1 MSSPSSA
8 LRSVLHPAVILRL
21 LLGWGAYLAL
31 ILAQPLLTGHL
42 SAAALTALLTGII
55 VVILVC
61 ASGVVEQAEHLAQ
74 RLGDPYGTL
83 VLTLSV
89 VLIEVILISA
99 VMLGPGEHAS
109 IARDSVMA
117 VSMIILDLVIGA
129 CLIVGG
135 ARHGGLR
142 PNRAGVSA
150 YLTLLIVLAAT
161 AFALPGLIGDDGA
174 YTGAQAVLV
183 AAMTIVLY
191 AYFLQR
197 QMGPQRADFQEP
209 GASSEQEPSAA
220 AASSAAITE
229 VLRAHRAEIMLRAL
243 VLVAA
248 VVPIVLLSHH
258 MAALLDEALAR
269 LQAPAELSGLV
280 IAAIVFL
287 PETITALRASLAGEM
302 QRVSNLCH
310 GALVSTVGV
319 TIPAVL
325 VIGLLTGQ
333 DVVLAASP
341 AHLVLLGISLLLSVT
356 TFFGGRVTAL
366 HGAGHVMVFVLYV
379 MTLFA

>member
-1 MSSPSSA
+1 MNSPASA
-8 LRSVLHPAVILRL
+8 LRTVLHPAVILRL

-42 SAAALTALLTGII
+42 PAAALTALLTGII

-61 ASGVVEQAEHLAQ
+61 ASGVVEQAVHLAQ

-161 AFALPGLIGDDGA
+161 AFALPGLIGDEGA

-209 GASSEQEPSAA
+209 GASSDPELPA
-220 AASSAAITE
+220 AASSGAAITE

-287 PETITALRASLAGEM
+287 PETITALRAALAGEM

>member
-1 MSSPSSA
+1 MNSPSSA
-8 LRSVLHPAVILRL
+8 LRTVLHPAVILRL

-161 AFALPGLIGDDGA
+161 AFALPGLIGDEGA

-183 AAMTIVLY
+183 AALTIVLY

-197 QMGPQRADFQEP
+197 QMGSQRADFQEP
-209 GASSEQEPSAA
+209 GASSDPELPAA
-220 AASSAAITE
+220 AASGAAITE

-248 VVPIVLLSHH
+248 VGPIVLLSHH

>member
-1 MSSPSSA
+1 MSSPSSTRRA
-8 LRSVLHPAVILRL
+8 VLRPDVILRL

-31 ILAQPLLTGHL
+31 MLAQPLLEGHL
-42 SAAALTALLTGII
+42 PAGALAALLAGII
-55 VVILVC
+55 AVILVC

-209 GASSEQEPSAA
+209 GASAESEPPAA

-229 VLRAHRAEIMLRAL
+229 VLRAHRSEILLRGL

-287 PETITALRASLAGEM
+287 PETITALRAALAGEM